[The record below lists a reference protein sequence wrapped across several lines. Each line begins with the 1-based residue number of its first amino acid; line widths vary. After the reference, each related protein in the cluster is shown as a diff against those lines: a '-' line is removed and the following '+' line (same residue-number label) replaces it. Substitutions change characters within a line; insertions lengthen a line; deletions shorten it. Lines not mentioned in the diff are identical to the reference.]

1 MNTLLASV
9 CYVVLATGATHCD
22 EPVKFDDARRKVE
35 AVTPFFDP
43 TLDKTYTYLKPI
55 EPVDE
60 ARAKELMR
68 PVKPTQTPTP
78 TQTQTPTPAPTQTQ
92 TQTTTRQVE
101 PEPFVSKYNT
111 RKYPPRYARGEYRA
125 TMKPVP

>member
-22 EPVKFDDARRKVE
+22 EPVQFDDARRKVE
-35 AVTPFFDP
+35 AVIPFFDP

-60 ARAKELMR
+60 ARTKELMR
-68 PVKPTQTPTP
+68 PVKPTPSPSLTRTPTP
-78 TQTQTPTPAPTQTQ
+78 T
-92 TQTTTRQVE
+92 RQVE
-101 PEPFVSKYNT
+101 QEPFVSKYNT
-111 RKYPPRYARGEYRA
+111 RKYPPRYARGGYRA
-125 TMKPVP
+125 TMEPVR

>member
-22 EPVKFDDARRKVE
+22 EPVQFDDARKKVE

-43 TLDKTYTYLKPI
+43 ALDKTYTYLKPV

-60 ARAKELMR
+60 ARTKELMR
-68 PVKPTQTPTP
+68 PVKPAPTP
-78 TQTQTPTPAPTQTQ
+78 
-92 TQTTTRQVE
+92 TRQVE

-111 RKYPPRYARGEYRA
+111 RKYPPRYARGGYRA
-125 TMKPVP
+125 TMEPVR

>member
-22 EPVKFDDARRKVE
+22 EPVQFDDARRKVE

-43 TLDKTYTYLKPI
+43 ALDKTYTYLKPV

-60 ARAKELMR
+60 ARTEELMR
-68 PVKPTQTPTP
+68 PVKPA
-78 TQTQTPTPAPTQTQ
+78 PAPTP
-92 TQTTTRQVE
+92 QVE

-111 RKYPPRYARGEYRA
+111 RKYPPRYARGGYRA
-125 TMKPVP
+125 TMEPVR

>member
-22 EPVKFDDARRKVE
+22 EPVQFDDARRKVE

-60 ARAKELMR
+60 ARTKELMR
-68 PVKPTQTPTP
+68 PVKPA
-78 TQTQTPTPAPTQTQ
+78 PTPAPAPTP
-92 TQTTTRQVE
+92 TRQVE

-111 RKYPPRYARGEYRA
+111 RKYPPRYARGGYRA
-125 TMKPVP
+125 TMEPVR